1 MPMEGVLKPRVFT
14 ASLAALATAAMFGAM
29 TTQAAAFTAC
39 QVTDTGGVDD
49 KGFNQT
55 AWKGVQDAEA
65 AFGIEKKLLESSA
78 ETDYAPNINSFIS
91 EGCDLIL
98 TVGFLLGDATK
109 DAAEANPDVK
119 FSIVDY
125 AYDPVIPNVLGQVFA
140 TDEAA
145 FLAGY
150 LAAGVS
156 ETGILGTFG
165 GINIPPVTIFMNG
178 FVYGVDYYNEQKGT
192 NVTVLGWDTEAQE
205 GLFTNNFDSLDDG
218 RAFAQNLYDEGAD
231 IVMPVAGPV
240 GLGSAKL
247 AQELGTDR
255 LKIIGVDVD
264 QYVTDPEHQ
273 EVYLTTVEKKMDAT
287 VMQAIE
293 AAMGDS
299 FAGGVTVGTLE
310 NGGVGLAPF
319 HDLDSA
325 VSDELKAELDAIAQG
340 IIDGSISVGG

>member
-1 MPMEGVLKPRVFT
+1 MEGDLKPRAFT
-14 ASLAALATAAMFGAM
+14 ATLAALATAAMIGGM
-29 TTQAAAFTAC
+29 TTQAAAFSAC

-55 AWKGVQDAEA
+55 AWKGVQDAESQLS
-65 AFGIEKKLLESSA
+65 IEGKLLESNA
-78 ETDYAPNINSFIS
+78 ETDYAPNINSFIG
-91 EGCDLIL
+91 EDCDIII

-109 DAAEANPDVK
+109 EAAEANPDRK

-125 AYDPVIPNVLGQVFA
+125 AYDPVVPNILGQVFA

-156 ETGILGTFG
+156 QSGVVGTFG
-165 GINIPPVTIFMNG
+165 GINIPPVTIFMDG
-178 FVYGVDYYNEQKGT
+178 FVRGVNYYNAQKGT
-192 NVTVLGWDTEAQE
+192 DVQVLGWNPDSSE
-205 GLFTNNFDSLDDG
+205 GLFTNNFESLDDG

-231 IVMPVAGPV
+231 VVIPVAGPV
-240 GLGSAKL
+240 GLGSAAL
-247 AQELGTDR
+247 ASELGTDK

-273 EVYLTTVEKKMDAT
+273 GVYLTSVEKKMDAT
-287 VMQAIE
+287 VMQAIQM
-293 AAMGDS
+293 AMDGS
-299 FAGGVTVGTLE
+299 FEGGVVVGTLK
-310 NGGVGLAPF
+310 NGGVDLAPF

-325 VSDELKAELDAIAQG
+325 VSDELKGELEAIRAG
-340 IIDGSISVGG
+340 IVDGSISVKG

>member
-1 MPMEGVLKPRVFT
+1 MIGGM
-14 ASLAALATAAMFGAM
+14 AS
-29 TTQAAAFTAC
+29 QAAAFTGC

-55 AWKGVQDAEA
+55 AWKGVQDAESEL
-65 AFGIEKKLLESSA
+65 GIEGKLLESSA

-91 EGCDLIL
+91 DNCDIII

-109 DAAEANPDVK
+109 EAAEANPDQK

-125 AYDPVIPNVLGQVFA
+125 AYDPVVPNILGQVFA

-156 ETGILGTFG
+156 ESGIVGTFG
-165 GINIPPVTIFMNG
+165 GINIPPVTIFMDG
-178 FVYGVDYYNEQKGT
+178 FVRGVDYYNAQKGT
-192 NVTVLGWDTEAQE
+192 SVQVLGWDPDSSE

-240 GLGSAKL
+240 GLGSAAL
-247 AQELGTDR
+247 ASELGTDK

-273 EVYLTTVEKKMDAT
+273 GVYLTSVEKKMDAT
-287 VMQAIE
+287 VKQAIQM
-293 AAMGDS
+293 AMDGT
-299 FAGGVTVGTLE
+299 FEGGVVVGTLS

-325 VSDELKAELDAIAQG
+325 VSDELKGELDTIGQG
-340 IIDGSISVGG
+340 IMDGSISVKG